1 MDKKLFSNYIYSIIY
16 QLIRVIL
23 PLVTVPFVLATIGSS
38 TVGISDFAGNISS
51 WFILFGV
58 LGVNVYGNRQI
69 AKVRN
74 NKEDLSRTFYEILF
88 MQFSNT
94 MFVSIFYAL
103 YIVFGV
109 KENQLI
115 YWIYFINI
123 VASAIDVSWFYYGVE
138 DFKIAS
144 IRNTLVRLS
153 SVALLL
159 IFIKTPKDLPL
170 YVLIITGTELIG
182 ALAMYSRLNRYLVKV
197 PFSIRDAYKNHFRGT
212 VALFIP
218 TIAIN
223 VYTLLDQ
230 SMLGFIG
237 GDMQSLNLYKTAQSF
252 VRMFLQFIT
261 SIGAVMLPRV
271 TNVFYNDEN
280 GKEKAVH
287 YVGMTF
293 KIACALSIPMVM
305 AMIFV
310 SPSFFPWYL
319 RRSPEI
325 IPEMI
330 LLVQISSA
338 ILLFVALSNVFGI
351 QFLVPTG
358 KTKEY
363 TISVISGAVTNFF
376 LNLFLIPRFLGYGAA
391 VASCIAE
398 LTVTLVQY
406 FYVRKDL
413 KLSFD
418 RSLIIYLLAGALM
431 SGCVI
436 LIGRYLGPS
445 IATNLVQAAAGAVV
459 YALTLL
465 ITKEELFTSFASK
478 ILRRNHG

>member
-88 MQFSNT
+88 MQFFNT

-159 IFIKTPKDLPL
+159 IFIKTLKDLPL

-182 ALAMYSRLNRYLVKV
+182 ALAMYSRLNRYLVRV
-197 PFSIRDAYKNHFRGT
+197 SFSIKDAYKNHFRGT

-223 VYTLLDQ
+223 VYTLLE
-230 SMLGFIG
+230 FEP
-237 GDMQSLNLYKTAQSF
+237 
-252 VRMFLQFIT
+252 V
-261 SIGAVMLPRV
+261 
-271 TNVFYNDEN
+271 
-280 GKEKAVH
+280 
-287 YVGMTF
+287 
-293 KIACALSIPMVM
+293 
-305 AMIFV
+305 
-310 SPSFFPWYL
+310 
-319 RRSPEI
+319 
-325 IPEMI
+325 
-330 LLVQISSA
+330 
-338 ILLFVALSNVFGI
+338 
-351 QFLVPTG
+351 
-358 KTKEY
+358 
-363 TISVISGAVTNFF
+363 
-376 LNLFLIPRFLGYGAA
+376 
-391 VASCIAE
+391 
-398 LTVTLVQY
+398 
-406 FYVRKDL
+406 
-413 KLSFD
+413 
-418 RSLIIYLLAGALM
+418 
-431 SGCVI
+431 
-436 LIGRYLGPS
+436 
-445 IATNLVQAAAGAVV
+445 
-459 YALTLL
+459 
-465 ITKEELFTSFASK
+465 
-478 ILRRNHG
+478 